1 MLAGDAAAAQA
12 AYRKAMEAQLAADF
26 GMDPPLF
33 WYSVRRSLA
42 AATLAA
48 GDAQSARAQIYASL
62 RRWPNDALALYV
74 LSQADRAA
82 GDTAS
87 AERNLARARAL
98 WAGRRD
104 AGAAGADLDAELRS
118 LTGLAIASILS
129 G

>member
-1 MLAGDAAAAQA
+1 MERQLTAG
-12 AYRKAMEAQLAADF
+12 F

-82 GDTAS
+82 GDAAS
-87 AERNLARARAL
+87 GDRNLARARAL
-98 WAGRRD
+98 WAG
-104 AGAAGADLDAELRS
+104 DLARMP
-118 LTGLAIASILS
+118 LARI
-129 G
+129 